1 MPEAVKIRRF
11 CRIFDAIFSVEG
23 VGCLKGVSVTQKW
36 VEHFLGTCTWWFEIL
51 RNWKKAQLVNAND
64 LWPIVSHSP
73 EVSWSHRVLQV
84 AVETKKLRCSFRHQ
98 LHNLGAFDDEPHQTS
113 MYHDVPWKDLRIIS
127 TVTFIQAG
135 LRDQDGKRRN
145 APRWEFE
152 GLSKYFWFIL
162 RWVIYGWPFGPLGF
176 FAWTIDH
183 GWSGLWD
190 MAGKSGFGVGALRPS
205 DILQKIKL
213 FFERHLQ
220 EILSTKWNVLQWF
233 IVNQYCINYPE
244 IIIIATFTSLVCRIY
259 MSCILSERKTYEKII
274 YWHDFSFASL
284 TSIAEV
290 SSETFSQ
297 QCEVFSGC
305 LLWLSIFSF
314 EVIDVCFLKNMF
326 LEWIERVYSFF
337 WPVLQHEYKP
347 ICYIRLK
354 Q

>member
-1 MPEAVKIRRF
+1 MNITRHRCNLEGPPHHQHSDLHSGRF
-11 CRIFDAIFSVEG
+11 
-23 VGCLKGVSVTQKW
+23 K
-36 VEHFLGTCTWWFEIL
+36 
-51 RNWKKAQLVNAND
+51 
-64 LWPIVSHSP
+64 
-73 EVSWSHRVLQV
+73 
-84 AVETKKLRCSFRHQ
+84 
-98 LHNLGAFDDEPHQTS
+98 
-113 MYHDVPWKDLRIIS
+113 
-127 TVTFIQAG
+127 G
-135 LRDQDGKRRN
+135 LRWIKRK
-145 APRWEFE
+145 APRWEFV
-152 GLSKYFWFIL
+152 GLPTYFWFIL

-176 FAWTIDH
+176 FAWTIDPWLVRPLRH
-183 GWSGLWD
+183 GWKIRVWSWSTQTFGNTPK
-190 MAGKSGFGVGALRPS
+190 KSCF
-205 DILQKIKL
+205 

-220 EILSTKWNVLQWF
+220 EILSTKWHVLQWF
-233 IVNQYCINYPE
+233 IKMNQYCINYPE

-347 ICYIRLK
+347 IYYIRLK
-354 Q
+354 QLDMTETGTTE